1 MEIEEEQ
8 GEVQKQGEERGQETE
23 TEETGVQDNEDL
35 MNK

>member
-1 MEIEEEQ
+1 MKTDEEQ

-23 TEETGVQDNEDL
+23 TGEAGKQDNGDL